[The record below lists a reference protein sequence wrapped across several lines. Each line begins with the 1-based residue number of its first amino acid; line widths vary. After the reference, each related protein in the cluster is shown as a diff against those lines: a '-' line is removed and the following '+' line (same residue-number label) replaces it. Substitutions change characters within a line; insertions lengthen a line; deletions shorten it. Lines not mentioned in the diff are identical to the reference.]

1 MALPHGIYAIVD
13 ATASRSDNAPASR
26 HAPLELVAAFVKG
39 GAAVVQLRLKQAGA
53 GELLRIA
60 REAKLICAG
69 KALLLINDRPDV
81 AKLAKADGVH
91 LGQDDLPLAEARA
104 LLGPSAIIGIST
116 HSDEELQAAQ
126 GADYVGFGPIFATRS
141 KPGAALPPPH
151 GLEGLRRAVQL
162 SKVPVVAIGGLT
174 AATAQAVA
182 ATGARCAA
190 AIAEL
195 CNASDPEAA
204 VRAMATAFGSQLPAK
219 TGNWPLATG
228 NPEPTGDR
236 R

>member
-13 ATASRSDNAPASR
+13 SAAASR
-26 HAPLELVAAFVKG
+26 HGPLELVAAFVKG
-39 GAAVVQLRLKQAGA
+39 GAAVVQLRLKDTGA

-60 REAKLICAG
+60 REAKAICAG
-69 KALLLINDRPDV
+69 HALLLINDRPDM
-81 AKLAKADGVH
+81 AKLAQADGVH

-104 LLGPSAIIGIST
+104 LLGPSAIIGISA

-126 GADYVGFGPIFATRS
+126 GADYAGFGPIFATRS

-151 GLEGLRRAVQL
+151 GLAGLRRAVQL
-162 SKVPVVAIGGLT
+162 SKVPLVAIGGLT
-174 AATAQAVA
+174 AATAHEVA

-195 CNASDPEAA
+195 CGAADPEAA
-204 VRAMATAFGSQLPAK
+204 VRAMAAAFGSSGRL
-219 TGNWPLATG
+219 PLAAG
-228 NPEPTGDR
+228 FSR
-236 R
+236 